1 MKQILVMMAALGTFL
16 FIAFAGCSNSGETGG
31 LSGTYESH
39 QEYSDEEGE
48 VQSLT
53 FLPNGHLSYSQKT
66 YDENGIIPDQSYDAK
81 LLYRLKGT
89 TIETKTEGH
98 SGDYGEGGEHTSKL
112 YIQGDGSIWD
122 SRRMTMSDSTKAHL
136 TSARAAGSGVFI
148 KVNN

>member
-1 MKQILVMMAALGTFL
+1 MKQILVMMVAVGTFL

-31 LSGTYESH
+31 FSGTYECH
-39 QEYSDEEGE
+39 EEYSDEEGR

-53 FLPNGHLSYSQKT
+53 FLPNGHLSYSVKT
-66 YDENGIIPDQSYDAK
+66 YDENGIIPNQSYDAK

-98 SGDYGEGGEHTSKL
+98 SGDYGEGGDPTSKL

-122 SRRMTMSDSTKAHL
+122 GHRMRMSESSKAHTML
-136 TSARAAGSGVFI
+136 GLFI
-148 KVNN
+148 KVD